1 MIAYIIITIFLLWL
15 GRKIKNPLIT
25 LLIGIFM
32 ILLYQSR
39 NILQFS
45 NSIIPMLDINNLLY
59 NHRLLFLII
68 VLLLY
73 LHVATLKTVGLQEKI
88 TYYISKIGTKV
99 GDLYSLCLAP
109 FSDFVDVDKNTI
121 INPVYLNNKSSLS
134 FLFIGSST
142 FIISYIILS
151 TFLSVNESFQIVL
164 SSGFM
169 AISLLL
175 YNLIN
180 IIFSKNDNKID
191 ATNITASG
199 TDFFNMRFLVLTIMG
214 ITAAITIGMSFF
226 GYYLL
231 EGLALGLLCS
241 LLFSVIYVDS
251 HLFDSKLLDERN
263 LFNNLLNQLYKWI
276 KLLILVF
283 ALITF
288 ITLSIQVYT
297 NNWEVTYSQVVYY
310 FIIVVAISIMVS
322 YLSDNFI
329 YVPAV
334 VMPLIIPILN
344 LVSSGERII
353 VVACLFASIQVVCYL
368 HNLHINKISFNKL
381 FIPVSLISI
390 NIIVIVMYYLTHNLL
405 ICYVTIFVGVILL
418 NVVNKLRNRHG

>member
-88 TYYISKIGTKV
+88 THYISKIGTKV

-151 TFLSVNESFQIVL
+151 TILSVNESFQIVL
-164 SSGFM
+164 SAGFM

-334 VMPLIIPILN
+334 VIPLIIPILN

-368 HNLHINKISFNKL
+368 RNLHINKISFNKL

-418 NVVNKLRNRHG
+418 NVVNKLRKRHG